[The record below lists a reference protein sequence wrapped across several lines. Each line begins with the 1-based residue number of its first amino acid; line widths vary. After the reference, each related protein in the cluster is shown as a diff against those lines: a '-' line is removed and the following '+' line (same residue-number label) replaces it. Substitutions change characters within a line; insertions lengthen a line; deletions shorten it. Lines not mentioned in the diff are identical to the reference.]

1 MVIYFSVFNAKT
13 LIFKKKKIKFH
24 WFALYNSYLS
34 PLLCGVDNVDLGTA
48 CGKYFRVSCLSIID
62 PGTPNNHHAYNHNA
76 ADALVNSLLCSYFV
90 MQVILISSR
99 HCLVITKTTE
109 LNGWLHLNCH
119 KLLSRMNLPFSFFN
133 YFPGPET
140 CVLWNFVRLNVVH
153 FFFKIKFDFGHIL
166 ESN

>member
-13 LIFKKKKIKFH
+13 LIFKKKK
-24 WFALYNSYLS
+24 LNSIGLPFITHIS
-34 PLLCGVDNVDLGTA
+34 PLSYVDNVDLGTA

-62 PGTPNNHHAYNHNA
+62 PGTPNIHHAYNHNA

-153 FFFKIKFDFGHIL
+153 FFLKIKFDFGHIL